1 LGKEYLVRSQSFI
14 FAVISALILSI
25 PAAAASLV
33 YDFTTPQADAALS
46 GSPTAVYSPNGIP
59 LAIQAGLME
68 GDGLFHPGAANAVL
82 SVILTPPSEFHPGVG
97 LGVLSQVPSGSAPED
112 GLSSEEGLVF
122 HFSSLFE
129 PTRIHLSGI
138 TLGGPGGGGAFEAV
152 RVFADGEFLLDRK
165 GEPDGTLTIALP
177 PGISTLA
184 VMPLLNETP
193 EIPSLS
199 SDPVFYVAAIEG
211 EALGVGVAFDLR
223 PGSCENPLNIKSKGV
238 LPAAILGTPTLNVST
253 IDPASIRLAGVAP
266 IRWSIEDVGR
276 PGDCDAG
283 PDGIPDLVLKF
294 DTQKVVR
301 ALQASMGTLRDR
313 QRIIVPLEGRLKNGM
328 LFVGEDVA
336 RLQVPGKGKG
346 KR

>member
-1 LGKEYLVRSQSFI
+1 M
-14 FAVISALILSI
+14 
-25 PAAAASLV
+25 
-33 YDFTTPQADAALS
+33 ALS
-46 GSPTAVYSPNGIP
+46 GKAAAFYESGGIP
-59 LAIQAGLME
+59 LAIQAGLLE
-68 GDGLFHPGAANAVL
+68 EDGLFHPGGANAEL
-82 SVILTPPSEFHPGVG
+82 SVILTPPDEFHLGVG
-97 LGVLSQVPSGSAPED
+97 LGVLSEVSSGSFPED
-112 GLSSEEGLVF
+112 GLSMEEGLVF

-129 PTRIHLSGI
+129 PTFIHLSGI
-138 TLGGPGGGGAFEAV
+138 TLGGPEGGGTFEAV
-152 RVFADGEFLLDRK
+152 RLFADGELLLDRK

-193 EIPSLS
+193 EIPGLS

-211 EALGVGVAFDLR
+211 DVLGVGVPFDLR
-223 PGSCENPLNIKSKGV
+223 PGSCDNPLNTKSKGV
-238 LPAAILGTPTLNVST
+238 LPAAILGSPTLNVST

-266 IRWSIEDVGR
+266 VRWSIEDVSR
-276 PGDCDAG
+276 PGSCAAG

-294 DTQKVVR
+294 DIQEVVR
-301 ALQASMGTLRDR
+301 ALQGSMGTLRDG
-313 QRIIVPLEGRLKNGM
+313 QSIILPLEGRLKNGT